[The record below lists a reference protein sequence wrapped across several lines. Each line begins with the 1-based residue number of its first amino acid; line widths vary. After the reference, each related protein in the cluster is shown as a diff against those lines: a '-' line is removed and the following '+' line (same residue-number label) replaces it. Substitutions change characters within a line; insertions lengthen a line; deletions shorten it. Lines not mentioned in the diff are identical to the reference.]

1 MLSEHE
7 KLEAL
12 AHLGIQLNRVQ
23 DLDILMEKIL
33 SEARRFVNAD
43 AGSIYIKEN
52 DRLNFSYTQNE
63 TLERRIRKGE
73 KLIYTL
79 FSIPIDETSMAG
91 YVATTGRAL
100 NIPDVY
106 QIDPAK
112 PYRFGRRFDVAS
124 QYTTCSALTLPL
136 KTGQGE
142 ILGVLQIIN
151 AKDESD
157 NRLIPFSDKD
167 LDVMT
172 HFASIASVAIKRAR
186 LTRAIILRMI
196 RMAEMRDPKET
207 GPHVNRVAGYSVEIY
222 ERWAV
227 RRETAPDV
235 ISHNKDIL
243 RMAAMLHDVGKIA
256 ISDVILKKPGRFN
269 QEEYEIMKK
278 HTLFGAQLFQ
288 DNQSEFDEA
297 SLQVALNHHEWWN
310 GLGYPGHIDINT
322 GAPLPGYAE
331 EDGSPRGKKGEEIPI
346 FGRIVG
352 LTDVYD
358 ALCSARVYKKAWDE
372 EKVLTIIRENAGKQ
386 FDPEL
391 VDILFES
398 LDVIHSIGR
407 RYAENSASYPAITA

>member
-7 KLEAL
+7 KLDTL
-12 AHLGIQLNRVQ
+12 AHLGIELNRVQ

-43 AGSIYIKEN
+43 AGSIYLKEN
-52 DRLNFSYTQNE
+52 GNLYFSYTQNA
-63 TLERRIRKGE
+63 TLEQRIKKGE
-73 KLIYTL
+73 KLIYAN
-79 FSIPIDETSMAG
+79 FSMPIDQTSIAG
-91 YVATTGRAL
+91 YVATTGNAL
-100 NIPDVY
+100 NIDDVY
-106 QIDPAK
+106 KIDPSAS
-112 PYRFGRRFDVAS
+112 YRFSRKFDIAS
-124 QYTTCSALTLPL
+124 NYTTRSALTLPL
-136 KTGQGE
+136 KTGRGE

-151 AKDESD
+151 ARDDKDQF
-157 NRLIPFSDKD
+157 IPFSEKD
-167 LDVMT
+167 LGVMT

-207 GPHVNRVAGYSVEIY
+207 GAHVNRVASYSVEIY
-222 ERWAV
+222 ERWSSHHDLSP
-227 RRETAPDV
+227 EV
-235 ISHNKDIL
+235 INNNKDIL

-310 GLGYPGHIDINT
+310 GEGYPGYVDVHT
-322 GAPLPGYAE
+322 GEPLPGY
-331 EDGSPRGKKGEEIPI
+331 EDEDRKPKGKKGEEIPI
-346 FGRIVG
+346 FGRIVA

-358 ALCSARVYKKAWDE
+358 ALCSARVYKEAWDE
-372 EKVLTIIRENAGKQ
+372 DKALAVIRENSGKQ

-391 VDILFES
+391 VEILFES
-398 LDVIHSIGR
+398 LDVIHSIAR
-407 RYAENSASYPAITA
+407 RYSEIQ

>member
-7 KLEAL
+7 KLDTL
-12 AHLGIQLNRVQ
+12 AHLGIELNRVQ

-43 AGSIYIKEN
+43 AGSIYLKEN
-52 DRLNFSYTQNE
+52 DNLHFSYTQNA
-63 TLERRIRKGE
+63 TLEQRIRKGE
-73 KLIYTL
+73 KLIYAT
-79 FSIPIDETSMAG
+79 FSIPIDQTSIAG
-91 YVATTGRAL
+91 YVATTGNAL
-100 NIPDVY
+100 NIEDVY
-106 QIDPAK
+106 KIDPSA
-112 PYRFGRRFDVAS
+112 PYRFSRKFDIAS
-124 QYTTCSALTLPL
+124 KYTTRSALTFPL
-136 KTGQGE
+136 KTGRGE

-151 AKDESD
+151 ARDDK
-157 NRLIPFSDKD
+157 NQFIPFSEKD
-167 LDVMT
+167 LGVMT

-207 GPHVNRVAGYSVEIY
+207 GAHVNRVASYSVEIY
-222 ERWAV
+222 ERWASQHDLS
-227 RRETAPDV
+227 PDA
-235 ISHNKDIL
+235 INNNKDIL

-310 GLGYPGHIDINT
+310 GEGYPGYVDIHT
-322 GAPLPGYAE
+322 GEPLPGYEE
-331 EDGSPRGKKGEEIPI
+331 EDGKPKGKKGEEIPI
-346 FGRIVG
+346 FGRIVA

-358 ALCSARVYKKAWDE
+358 ALCSARVYKEAWDE
-372 EKVLTIIRENAGKQ
+372 DKALAVIRENSGKQ

-391 VDILFES
+391 VEILFES
-398 LDVIHSIGR
+398 LDVIHSIAR
-407 RYAENSASYPAITA
+407 RYSEH

>member
-7 KLEAL
+7 KLDTL
-12 AHLGIQLNRVQ
+12 AHLGIELNRVQ

-43 AGSIYIKEN
+43 AGSIYLKEN
-52 DRLNFSYTQNE
+52 GNLYFSYTQNA
-63 TLERRIRKGE
+63 TLEQRIKKGE
-73 KLIYTL
+73 KLIYAN
-79 FSIPIDETSMAG
+79 FSMPIDQTSIAG
-91 YVATTGRAL
+91 YVATTGNAL
-100 NIPDVY
+100 NIDDVY
-106 QIDPAK
+106 KIDPSA
-112 PYRFGRRFDVAS
+112 PYRFSRKFDIAS
-124 QYTTCSALTLPL
+124 NYTTRSALTFPL
-136 KTGQGE
+136 KTGRGE

-151 AKDESD
+151 ARDDK
-157 NRLIPFSDKD
+157 NQFIPFSEKD
-167 LDVMT
+167 LGVMT

-207 GPHVNRVAGYSVEIY
+207 GAHVNRVASYSVEIY
-222 ERWAV
+222 ERWSSHHDLSP
-227 RRETAPDV
+227 EV
-235 ISHNKDIL
+235 INNNKDIL

-310 GLGYPGHIDINT
+310 GEGYPGYVDVHT
-322 GAPLPGYAE
+322 GEPLPGY
-331 EDGSPRGKKGEEIPI
+331 EDEDRKPKGKKGEEIPI
-346 FGRIVG
+346 FGRIVA

-358 ALCSARVYKKAWDE
+358 ALCSARVYKEAWDE
-372 EKVLTIIRENAGKQ
+372 DKALAVIRENSGKQ

-391 VDILFES
+391 VEILFES
-398 LDVIHSIGR
+398 LDVIHSIAR
-407 RYAENSASYPAITA
+407 RYSEIQ

>member
-7 KLEAL
+7 KLDTL
-12 AHLGIQLNRVQ
+12 AHLGIELNRVQ

-43 AGSIYIKEN
+43 AGSIYLKEN
-52 DRLNFSYTQNE
+52 DNLHFSYTQNA
-63 TLERRIRKGE
+63 TLEKRIRTGE
-73 KLIYTL
+73 KLIYAT
-79 FSIPIDETSMAG
+79 FSIPIDQTSIAG
-91 YVATTGRAL
+91 YVATTGNAL
-100 NIPDVY
+100 NIDDVY
-106 QIDPAK
+106 KIDPSS
-112 PYRFGRRFDVAS
+112 PYQFSQKFDIAS
-124 QYTTCSALTLPL
+124 KYTTRSALTFPL
-136 KTGQGE
+136 KTGRGE

-151 AKDESD
+151 ARDDK
-157 NRLIPFSDKD
+157 NQFIPFSEKD
-167 LDVMT
+167 LGVMT

-207 GPHVNRVAGYSVEIY
+207 GAHVNRVASYSVEIY
-222 ERWAV
+222 ERWSSHHDLSP
-227 RRETAPDV
+227 EV
-235 ISHNKDIL
+235 INNNKDIL

-310 GLGYPGHIDINT
+310 GEGYPGYVDVNT
-322 GAPLPGYAE
+322 GEPLPGYE
-331 EDGSPRGKKGEEIPI
+331 EEGGKPKGKKGEEIPI
-346 FGRIVG
+346 FGRIVA

-358 ALCSARVYKKAWDE
+358 ALCSARVYKEAWDE
-372 EKVLTIIRENAGKQ
+372 EKALAVIRENSGKQ

-391 VDILFES
+391 VEILFES
-398 LDVIHSIGR
+398 LDVIHSIAR
-407 RYAENSASYPAITA
+407 RYSEH

>member
-7 KLEAL
+7 KLDTL
-12 AHLGIQLNRVQ
+12 AHLGIELNRVQ

-43 AGSIYIKEN
+43 AGSIYLKEN
-52 DRLNFSYTQNE
+52 DNLYFSYTQNA
-63 TLERRIRKGE
+63 TLEQRIRKGE
-73 KLIYTL
+73 KLIYAN
-79 FSIPIDETSMAG
+79 FSMPIDQTSIAG
-91 YVATTGRAL
+91 YVATTGNAL
-100 NIPDVY
+100 NIEDVY
-106 QIDPAK
+106 KIDPSA
-112 PYRFGRRFDVAS
+112 PYRFSQKFDIAS
-124 QYTTCSALTLPL
+124 DYTTRSALTFPL
-136 KTGQGE
+136 KTGRGE

-151 AKDESD
+151 AKDD
-157 NRLIPFSDKD
+157 KNQFIPFSDKD
-167 LDVMT
+167 LGVMT

-207 GPHVNRVAGYSVEIY
+207 GAHVNRVASYSVEIY
-222 ERWAV
+222 ERWA
-227 RRETAPDV
+227 
-235 ISHNKDIL
+235 SHHDLSPEAINNNKDIL

-297 SLQVALNHHEWWN
+297 SAQVALNHHEWWN
-310 GLGYPGHIDINT
+310 GGGYPGYVDVNT
-322 GAPLPGYAE
+322 GEPLPGYEE
-331 EDGSPRGKKGEEIPI
+331 EDGKPKGKKGEEIPI
-346 FGRIVG
+346 FGRIVA

-358 ALCSARVYKKAWDE
+358 ALCSARVYKEAWDE
-372 EKVLTIIRENAGKQ
+372 DKALAVIRENSGKQ

-391 VDILFES
+391 VEILFES
-398 LDVIHSIGR
+398 LDVIHSIAR
-407 RYAENSASYPAITA
+407 RYSEIQ

>member
-7 KLEAL
+7 KLDTL
-12 AHLGIQLNRVQ
+12 AHLGIELNRVQ

-43 AGSIYIKEN
+43 AGSIYLKEN
-52 DRLNFSYTQNE
+52 DNLHFSYTQNA
-63 TLERRIRKGE
+63 TLEKRIRKGE
-73 KLIYTL
+73 KLIYAT
-79 FSIPIDETSMAG
+79 FSIPIDQTSIAG
-91 YVATTGRAL
+91 YVATTGNAL
-100 NIPDVY
+100 NIDDVY
-106 QIDPAK
+106 KIDPSA
-112 PYRFGRRFDVAS
+112 PYRFSQKFDIAS
-124 QYTTCSALTLPL
+124 KYTTRSALTFPL
-136 KTGQGE
+136 KTGRGE

-151 AKDESD
+151 ARDDK
-157 NRLIPFSDKD
+157 NQFIPFSEKD
-167 LDVMT
+167 LGVMT

-207 GPHVNRVAGYSVEIY
+207 GAHVNRVASYSVEIY
-222 ERWAV
+222 ERWASHHDLSP
-227 RRETAPDV
+227 EV
-235 ISHNKDIL
+235 INNNKDIL

-310 GLGYPGHIDINT
+310 GEGYPGYVDVNT
-322 GAPLPGYAE
+322 GEPLPGY
-331 EDGSPRGKKGEEIPI
+331 EDENRKPKGKKGEEIPI
-346 FGRIVG
+346 FGRIVA

-358 ALCSARVYKKAWDE
+358 ALCSARVYKEAWDE
-372 EKVLTIIRENAGKQ
+372 DKALAVIKENSGKQ
-386 FDPEL
+386 FDPKL
-391 VDILFES
+391 VEILFES
-398 LDVIHSIGR
+398 LDVIHSIAR
-407 RYAENSASYPAITA
+407 RYSEH